1 MNRDEFGNDRHHWE
15 QTYREKPPERLG
27 WYAPELTTSVSW
39 IRGLELPLSAPVID
53 VGGGASTLVD
63 SLLGDGYVSVTVL
76 DIAGAALHAAKTR
89 LGASATDAS
98 WVNGDIRTVELRAAY
113 YAVWH
118 DRAVFHFLTNDG
130 DLDIYRRQLL
140 HALAPGG
147 HVIIG
152 TFAPE
157 APPRCSGLPV
167 RRYSVEALQSALG
180 ARFNLVRHQNQM
192 HVTPGGIEQM
202 YVYCLFRLEEI

>member
-1 MNRDEFGNDRHHWE
+1 MNRGEVGNDRHHWE
-15 QTYREKPPERLG
+15 QAYRDKPPERQG

-39 IRGLELPLSAPVID
+39 IRSLRLPPSAPVID

-63 SLLGDGYVSVTVL
+63 SLLGDGYESVTVL
-76 DIAGAALHAAKTR
+76 DIASAALHAAKAR

-98 WVNGDIRTVELRAAY
+98 WVNGDIRTVALRAAY

-118 DRAVFHFLTNDG
+118 DRAAFHFLTDES
-130 DLDIYRRQLL
+130 DQDIYRRQLL

-152 TFAPE
+152 AFAPA
-157 APPRCSGLPV
+157 APPKCSGLPV
-167 RRYSVEALQSALG
+167 RRYSVQALQSAFG
-180 ARFNLVRHQNQM
+180 KRFKLVRHQTQL

-202 YVYCLFRLEEI
+202 YLYCHFQLAEL